1 MPTISIG
8 TLRYDII
15 SDTTRFVKGIKA
27 TAKQKKEA
35 DRVFREGLTPM
46 QKHNHALLRM
56 MELYKKGMITKEQV
70 LTQQK
75 RIKKALFDE
84 QYALRMAGADLKKY
98 AGSHAVASRGL
109 AAHTASLNR
118 NTAAKVRNMAAG
130 GGTNMANLGGSIG
143 SAAGFGGS
151 GAGLGRLAGYGTG
164 YAVIGGTLAMMGKMI
179 KETAILETALIDMQ
193 VIMGDDAA
201 GTALVNNLREIART
215 TPLTSKALIKGAQ
228 TLLGYGLSA
237 EGLEDTMYRIGEI
250 AGGDAERMDSL
261 TRAFAQVQSAGK
273 LMGQEMLQLVNAG
286 FPVAEIAKAAGVS
299 MEDFRKE
306 MEAGNIKASHLTEA
320 MVNLTAAGG
329 MMEGRLARQADTIKG
344 KWITAMGGIDQQFA
358 ETGEHWKQSAK
369 ELTSLWGEF
378 GVEAIK
384 GFDYF
389 FVLLGELS
397 TELDPVKDGL
407 GEIAEF
413 FKFIGRGGSIAGPEA
428 AKDTLGLD
436 GKKLSGYKQLI
447 RDIGDGYNRL
457 WGYTQEQID
466 ADRAGARAI
475 QMKTNALNEEKKAR
489 EKVLE
494 GKKRIKESLEKES
507 SDYIKDQKKK
517 TDAIKK
523 EMAGEETRQDILE
536 RQQSE
541 RWKAYKEENRLRRGG
556 VSKSDA
562 NAYVMAIANRQ
573 RAELALYDQNVAK
586 AKAEADAKAKLEADK
601 KAENERFKREKEL
614 LKKAA
619 DAKKKLINEEHDL
632 QKAIAGSYGMRGA
645 MTGMDSYSAS
655 AAIQSEYEQN
665 KMVNEANDT
674 REQQLDDLK
683 ELEKR
688 SNEQA
693 EARHKFHMKQID
705 QTFNNGKP

>member
-35 DRVFREGLTPM
+35 DRVFREGLSPM
-46 QKHNHALLRM
+46 EKHNHALIRM
-56 MELYKKGMITKEQV
+56 YSLYKKGMITKEQT
-70 LTQQK
+70 LHQQK
-75 RIKKALFDE
+75 KIKKALFDE

-98 AGSHAVASRGL
+98 AGSHAIASKGL
-109 AAHTASLNR
+109 AAHTARLNQ
-118 NTAAKVRNMAAG
+118 NTAAKVRNRAAG
-130 GGTNMANLGGSIG
+130 GGARMDNVGGSIG

-151 GAGLGRLAGYGTG
+151 GAGLGRLMGYGAV
-164 YAVIGGTLAMMGKMI
+164 YAGIGGTLAMMGKMI
-179 KETAILETALIDMQ
+179 KETAILETALVDMQ

-320 MVNLTAAGG
+320 MINLTAAGG
-329 MMEGRLARQADTIKG
+329 MMEGRLARQADTING

-358 ETGEHWKQSAK
+358 ETGEHWKGFTKDAIDFF
-369 ELTSLWGEF
+369 GEF
-378 GVEAIK
+378 GTEFIK
-384 GFDYF
+384 GFDYGT
-389 FVLLGELS
+389 VLINETADALEPL
-397 TELDPVKDGL
+397 KDGL
-407 GEIAEF
+407 MWVIDG
-413 FKFIGRGGSIAGPEA
+413 FKFLGNGGNIAGPEA
-428 AKDTLGLD
+428 AKDTLGMD
-436 GKKLSGYKQLI
+436 GKKLSGYKQAI
-447 RDIGDGYNRL
+447 RDVGDAYNRML
-457 WGYTQEQID
+457 GYTQEQID
-466 ADRAGARAI
+466 ADRAGIRAI

-494 GKKRIKESLEKES
+494 GKKRIKESMEKET
-507 SDYIKDQKKK
+507 SDFVKDQKKK

-523 EMAGEETRQDILE
+523 EMAGEESRKDILD
-536 RQQSE
+536 RQQAE
-541 RWKAYKEENRLRRGG
+541 RFKAYKEQMRLRRGG
-556 VSKSDA
+556 ADGA
-562 NAYVMAIANRQ
+562 ATDYLNAIRDRQ

-601 KAENERFKREKEL
+601 KAEDERFKREKEF
-614 LKKAA
+614 LKKASE
-619 DAKKKLINEEHDL
+619 AKKKLINEEHDL
-632 QKAIAGSYGMRGA
+632 EKAIAGNYGSRGA

-655 AAIQSEYEQN
+655 AAMLAEYDQN
-665 KMVNEANDT
+665 SIVNAADEK
-674 REQQLDDLK
+674 REQQLEDLK
-683 ELEKR
+683 LLEKQGQEKLQR
-688 SNEQA
+688 QHD
-693 EARHKFHMKQID
+693 ARMKKIED
-705 QTFNNGKP
+705 ANNKGTP